1 MKNLPEGFSQSSG
14 ICFKNPLNKVH
25 NKLHF
30 NNYKKKKKKKIAAQ
44 VSGCGF

>member
-1 MKNLPEGFSQSSG
+1 MKNLPDGFSQSSG

-30 NNYKKKKKKKIAAQ
+30 NNYKKKIAAQ
-44 VSGCGF
+44 VSGCSF

>member
-25 NKLHF
+25 KKLHF
-30 NNYKKKKKKKIAAQ
+30 NNYKKKEIAAQ
-44 VSGCGF
+44 VSGCSF